1 MTPAH
6 KIVSISKPLVFA
18 LCLTPLALMVW
29 KLFGGGLGANPVETV
44 NRQLG
49 DWALRFLLITLAVSP
64 LCWLTGRSE
73 WGRFR
78 RMLGLFAFAYAAL
91 HVANYL
97 AFEQSLVWADVWGD
111 VLKRSY
117 ITVGLLSGLIL
128 IPLAAT
134 SPKAMIKRLGAKRW
148 KKLHRT
154 VYVAAIAAVFHY
166 AMMVKADLREPL
178 IYAAVLALLLGW
190 RAVKR
195 GWPWSSINEP
205 RPNLRRFRRR
215 PPEAPP
221 APPPIPSLQ

>member
-6 KIVSISKPLVFA
+6 RIVSISKPFIFA
-18 LCLTPLALMVW
+18 LCLAPLAWMVW
-29 KLFGGGLGANPVETV
+29 KASAGALGANPVETV

-73 WGRFR
+73 PARFR

-91 HVANYL
+91 HVVNYL
-97 AFEQSLVWADVWGD
+97 AFEQSFIWADVWADV
-111 VLKRSY
+111 VKRRY
-117 ITVGLLSGLIL
+117 ITVGLLALLIL
-128 IPLAAT
+128 IPLAVT
-134 SPKAMIKRLGAKRW
+134 SPKAMVKRLGAKRW
-148 KKLHRT
+148 KKLHRL

-190 RAVKR
+190 RALERVAFNC
-195 GWPWSSINEP
+195 PHI
-205 RPNLRRFRRR
+205 RRH
-215 PPEAPP
+215 
-221 APPPIPSLQ
+221 